1 MLVLLG
7 LWLAFLIGVP
17 FLAWSSVT
25 KVDATPTGER
35 PAAGNGSNYLLVGSD
50 SRAGMTEAEQQALST
65 GPDEGGGQ
73 RTDSIILVHRSS
85 SGQSSM
91 VSIPRDSYVTIPGHG
106 KNKINAAFALGGP
119 KLLVETV
126 ELATGLR
133 IDGFLEIGFGGFA
146 KVVDSL
152 GGVDVCVPFDM
163 NDPRAGIDL
172 KAGCQR
178 LNGPTALGFVR
189 ARYSDPRGDIGRAE
203 RQRQFLS
210 AIIKKAATPA
220 TVLIPW
226 RYYGFAMASA
236 SGLRAGE
243 DTSLVEAVAVV
254 RTMRDISGGQGLSMV
269 VPIADPGLSTN
280 AGLAVKW
287 DSARAGA
294 LFDALRADTALT
306 TPPPGTDGIPTGG

>member
-1 MLVLLG
+1 
-7 LWLAFLIGVP
+7 
-17 FLAWSSVT
+17 
-25 KVDATPTGER
+25 
-35 PAAGNGSNYLLVGSD
+35 
-50 SRAGMTEAEQQALST
+50 MTEAEQQALST

-91 VSIPRDSYVTIPGHG
+91 VSIPRDSYVSIPGHG

-163 NDPRAGIDL
+163 NDEKAGIDL
-172 KAGCQR
+172 KAGCQS
-178 LNGPTALGFVR
+178 LDGPTALGFVR
-189 ARYSDPRGDIGRAE
+189 SRYSDPRGDIGRAE

-210 AIIKKAATPA
+210 AIIKKAATPS
-220 TVLIPW
+220 TVLLPW
-226 RYYGFAMASA
+226 RYYGFSMASA

-243 DTSLVEAVAVV
+243 DTSLLEAVAVV
-254 RTMRDISGGQGLSMV
+254 RTMRDIGGGQGLSMV
-269 VPIADPGLSTN
+269 VPIADPGLHTG

-287 DSARAGA
+287 DSAKATA
-294 LFDALRADTALT
+294 LFDALRQDTALT